1 MPRAFTEQERQEIR
15 QDLLDA
21 GREHFIR
28 YGIRR
33 TNIED
38 LTRAAGISKGAFY
51 SFYDSKEMLFMDI
64 LEAYEAE
71 LRKQIFNIA
80 LNPQRSARANL
91 AELLK
96 EAFSAWETSPFLE
109 NFDQQDLAVLMRKIP
124 TERKQAH
131 LQGDQLF
138 VQQIL
143 ERWERSPNT
152 TARDPRTV
160 EGLMKALFI
169 VNLHKDDMD
178 SDSYRQ
184 ALEVLIDL
192 VAGYISGELEAS
204 SDPRKPA

>member
-1 MPRAFTEQERQEIR
+1 MPKAFTEQERQEIHQR
-15 QDLLDA
+15 LLAA
-21 GREHFIR
+21 GRENFVR

-64 LEAYEAE
+64 LEAYEAD
-71 LRKQIFNIA
+71 LREEIFNFVV
-80 LNPQRSARANL
+80 NPHQSSRANL
-91 AELLK
+91 AALLK
-96 EAFSAWETSPFLE
+96 EAFSAWEADAILE

-124 TERKQAH
+124 EERKKAH

-143 ERWERSPNT
+143 ERLERSPNT
-152 TARDPRTV
+152 TVRDPRIV
-160 EGLMKALFI
+160 EGLMKALF
-169 VNLHKDDMD
+169 VVHLHKGDMG
-178 SDSYRQ
+178 SDSYLA
-184 ALEVLIDL
+184 ALDVLIDL

-204 SDPRKPA
+204 SD